1 MTGAGVTPGTGDP
14 AGCHRV
20 PAATAAYPRF
30 GGLRGDNA
38 TAQRGLDFQHML
50 RLNGTLL
57 VAAR

>member
-1 MTGAGVTPGTGDP
+1 MGPQWRRGVTRPP
-14 AGCHRV
+14 LPSPP

-30 GGLRGDNA
+30 GGLRGDNGSA
-38 TAQRGLDFQHML
+38 ELGIGFQRML